1 MKTRQMQAR
10 EDPIVAETKE
20 IRRLEDGRL
29 AYYKT
34 RTDAQFWD
42 EHWKTN
48 LTKEAFLRYQEGY
61 LSFFEKPF
69 EKYLP
74 RTGRILEAGCGIGQ
88 YVMALRSRGYDC
100 EGVDW
105 SEQTVNTVIELFPDL
120 PVRKEDVTR
129 LDVPGGHY
137 QGYIS
142 LGVVEHRQAG
152 PQPFLAEA
160 ARVLSAGGAM
170 LISVPYFHSLRKL
183 KASLGLYGGSTQGL
197 DFYQYAFTT
206 REMEEILRGSG
217 FHVIERYPY
226 DLYKSLKDEIPFLR
240 TILEMP
246 VIGWRL
252 LTFLKKWEWGR
263 RYWGHM
269 ILYVCIKV

>member
-1 MKTRQMQAR
+1 MKARQMPAR
-10 EDPIVAETKE
+10 GDVIEVEKKE
-20 IRRLEDGRL
+20 IRRLEDVRL

-88 YVMALRSRGYDC
+88 YVMALRFRGYDC

-105 SEQTVNTVIELFPDL
+105 SEQTVDTVTGLFPDL
-120 PVRKEDVTR
+120 PVHKGDVTR
-129 LDVPGGHY
+129 LDVPEGHY

-160 ARVLSAGGAM
+160 ARVLSTGGVL

-183 KASLGLYGGSTQGL
+183 KARLRLYGGSTQGL
-197 DFYQYAFTT
+197 DFYHTQSAKWKSSSGTAAF
-206 REMEEILRGSG
+206 MSSNDIL
-217 FHVIERYPY
+217 
-226 DLYKSLKDEIPFLR
+226 
-240 TILEMP
+240 
-246 VIGWRL
+246 
-252 LTFLKKWEWGR
+252 
-263 RYWGHM
+263 M
-269 ILYVCIKV
+269 ICTNP

>member
-1 MKTRQMQAR
+1 MKAGQMSAR
-10 EDPIVAETKE
+10 EDLIGAQKKG
-20 IRRLEDGRL
+20 IRRLEDVRL

-34 RTDAQFWD
+34 GTNAQFWD

-48 LTKEAFLRYQEGY
+48 LTKEAFLQYQQGY
-61 LSFFEKPF
+61 LSFFEKIF

-88 YVMALRSRGYDC
+88 YVMALRFRGYDC

-105 SEQTVNTVIELFPDL
+105 SGLTIDKVVGLFPDL
-120 PVRKEDVTR
+120 PVRKGDVTQ
-129 LDVPGGHY
+129 LDIPEGHY

-152 PQPFLAEA
+152 PGPFLAEA
-160 ARVLSAGGAM
+160 ARVLSTGGVM

-183 KASLGLYGGSTQGL
+183 KARLGLYSGSTQGL

-206 REMEEILRGSG
+206 REMEEILTNSG
-217 FHVIERYPY
+217 FRVIERYPY
-226 DLYKSLKDEIPFLR
+226 DLYKSLKDEIPILR
-240 TILEMP
+240 RVLEMP
-246 VIGWRL
+246 AIGWRL
-252 LTFLKKWEWGR
+252 LTFLKKWDWGR

-269 ILYVCIKV
+269 ILFVCIKK